1 MTDEERYLFDLRGYL
16 VLPQVLGPSEV
27 AALNALIDAQDLAP
41 PDVSVESQR
50 FGGFL
55 AWDARFRDLI
65 DHPRLLPYLK
75 EVLGPALRL
84 DHAYGIK
91 MRAGSPGLNL
101 HGGGT
106 PYDPAQY
113 YHYRNERMYCG
124 LTVVAWALTDA
135 LEGHGGFC
143 CVPGSHKSNLPCPRE
158 IRDYSRDAGCVLP
171 VPMRAGD
178 VLIFTEALTHGTLAW
193 TAPHH
198 RRALLFKYSPGH
210 QTWGRGN
217 FGEDVRDQA
226 TDQQRQLL
234 EPPYVYKRR
243 RFGEET

>member
-1 MTDEERYLFDLRGYL
+1 MTDEERYLFDLRGFL
-16 VLPQVLGPSEV
+16 VVPEVLDTAEV
-27 AALNALIDAQDLAP
+27 AALNVLVDAQELPD

-55 AWDARFRDLI
+55 AWDTRFRDLI
-65 DHPRLLPYLK
+65 DHPRILPYLK
-75 EVLGPALRL
+75 ELLGLALRL

-91 MRAGSPGLNL
+91 MRAGSPSLNL

-124 LTVVAWALTDA
+124 LMVVTWALTDA

-143 CVPGSHKSNLPCPRE
+143 CVPGSHKSNLPCPAE
-158 IRDYSRDAGCVLP
+158 IRTYNRDAGCVVP
-171 VPMRAGD
+171 VPVRAGD

-198 RRALLFKYSPGH
+198 RRALLYKYSPGH

-217 FGEDVRDQA
+217 FGEEVRDQV
-226 TDQQRQLL
+226 TEQQRRIL
-234 EPPYVYKRR
+234 EPPYVYKRQR
-243 RFGEET
+243 LE

>member
-16 VLPQVLGPSEV
+16 VVSNVLGPAEV
-27 AALNALIDAQDLAP
+27 TALNALIDAQGLSE

-55 AWDARFRDLI
+55 TWDQCFRDLI
-65 DHPRLLPYLK
+65 DHPRILPYLK
-75 EVLGPALRL
+75 EMLGSALRL

-101 HGGGT
+101 HGGGA

-113 YHYRNERMYCG
+113 YQYRNERIYCG
-124 LTVVAWALTDA
+124 LTVVTWALTDA
-135 LEGHGGFC
+135 REGHGGFC
-143 CVPGSHKSNLPCPRE
+143 CIPGSHKSNLPCPTQ
-158 IRDYSRDAGCVLP
+158 IRNYSVDPGCVVP
-171 VPMRAGD
+171 VPVCAGD

-193 TAPHH
+193 SAPHH
-198 RRALLFKYSPGH
+198 RRALLYKYSPGH

-217 FGEDVRDQA
+217 VGEEVRDLA
-226 TDQQRQLL
+226 TEQQRLLL
-234 EPPYVYKRR
+234 EPPYVYKRPR
-243 RFGEET
+243 LE

>member
-16 VLPQVLGPSEV
+16 VLPQVLNPAEV
-27 AALNALIDAQDLAP
+27 ATLNDLIDTQDLPP

-55 AWDARFRDLI
+55 AWDARFHDLI
-65 DHPRLLPYLK
+65 DHPRVLPTLK
-75 EVLGPALRL
+75 EMLGPALRL

-113 YHYRNERMYCG
+113 YHFRNERMYCG
-124 LTVVAWALTDA
+124 LTVVSWALTDA
-135 LEGHGGFC
+135 LDGHGGFC
-143 CVPGSHKSNLPCPRE
+143 CVPGSHKCNLPCPRE
-158 IRDYSRDAGCVLP
+158 IRDYSQDAGCVVP

-178 VLIFTEALTHGTLAW
+178 VLIFTEALTHGTITW

-198 RRALLFKYSPGH
+198 RRALLYKYSPGH

-217 FGEDVRDQA
+217 FGEDVRDLG

-243 RFGEET
+243 RLEE

>member
-16 VLPQVLGPSEV
+16 VIPGVLAEEEV
-27 AALNALIDAQDLAP
+27 AQLNALIDGRELTP

-55 AWDARFRDLI
+55 GWDPRFRDLI
-65 DHPRLLPYLK
+65 DHPRILPYLL
-75 EVLGPALRL
+75 EMLGPALRL

-91 MRAGSPGLNL
+91 MREGSPGLNL

-124 LTVVAWALTDA
+124 LTVVTWALSDA
-135 LEGHGGFC
+135 LEGQGGFC
-143 CVPGSHKSNLPCPRE
+143 CVPGSHKSNVALPAP
-158 IRDYSRDAGCVLP
+158 IRNHSHNPGCTVA

-178 VLIFTEALTHGTLAW
+178 VLIFTEALTHGTLPW

-198 RRALLFKYSPGH
+198 RRSLLYKYSPGH
-210 QTWGRGN
+210 QTWGRGSY
-217 FGEDVRDQA
+217 GEDVRDQA
-226 TDQQRQLL
+226 TEKQRLLL
-234 EPPYVYKRR
+234 EPPYVYKRQR
-243 RFGEET
+243 LTDGT